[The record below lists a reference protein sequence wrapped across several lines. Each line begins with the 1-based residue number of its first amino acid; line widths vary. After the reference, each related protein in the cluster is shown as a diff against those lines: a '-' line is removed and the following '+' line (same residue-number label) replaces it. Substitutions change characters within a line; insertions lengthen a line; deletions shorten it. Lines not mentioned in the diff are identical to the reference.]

1 MNFIISKPSFCSI
14 QNKIRIIEEV
24 LSSWIMDFFDDPIY
38 SDQSRQWNTTSLMM
52 LRPQASV
59 VIYLYYYHQW
69 MVNHDLLIHNMH
81 QFIISLLVKTNQLP
95 GTIYNCMHTL
105 INKTIWF
112 KKSTN
117 KTFSNKENHYGK
129 GNANLFTRVHL
140 IPLFTTKIKYTD
152 VSVIDFSL
160 TQWWF
165 TYVNT
170 RRFFNVQPLLVFR
183 VVKKKL
189 YSLIL

>member
-1 MNFIISKPSFCSI
+1 MNSIINKPSFCSL
-14 QNKIRIIEEV
+14 QNKIRTIEEV

-69 MVNHDLLIHNMH
+69 MANHDLLIHNMN

-105 INKTIWF
+105 SNKTVWF
-112 KKSTN
+112 KESTN
-117 KTFSNKENHYGK
+117 KTPSNKENHYGK
-129 GNANLFTRVHL
+129 GNANLFTCVS
-140 IPLFTTKIKYTD
+140 ITPLFTTKIKCMNVCT
-152 VSVIDFSL
+152 IDFCL
-160 TQWWF
+160 TQWF

-189 YSLIL
+189 YKLIL